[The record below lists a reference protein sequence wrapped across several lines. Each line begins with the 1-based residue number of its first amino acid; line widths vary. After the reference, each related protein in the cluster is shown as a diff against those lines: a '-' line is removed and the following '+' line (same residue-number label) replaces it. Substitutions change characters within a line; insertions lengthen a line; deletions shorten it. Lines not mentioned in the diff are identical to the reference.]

1 MTDKTKN
8 KNAHIDLNRRI
19 SELDPGEL
27 SHLRACRFCQMRIA
41 ARAELEPLHAPARMK
56 SEIMEKLNRP
66 GVKLA
71 AQSCRLSRRLEFFY
85 YSLRVG
91 AAVLCSLTLLS
102 VVSPALPGSLAPS
115 AASSYAESQGFPGE
129 YDFGSGNGQAQ
140 DGYLSGRHRA
150 GLGNYL
156 WGAASHFT
164 ERLNRFLNLE
174 VLRYDDKEK

>member
-1 MTDKTKN
+1 MADKIKN
-8 KNAHIDLNRRI
+8 KNAHIDLNKRI

-27 SHLRACRFCQMRIA
+27 SHLRTCRLCQTRIA
-41 ARAELEPLHAPARMK
+41 AQAELEPLHAPARMK
-56 SEIMEKLNRP
+56 SEIIEKLNRP

-102 VVSPALPGSLAPS
+102 VVSPALPDSLPPAAPS
-115 AASSYAESQGFPGE
+115 PCAEGQSFFEESGLGA
-129 YDFGSGNGQAQ
+129 GNGQTP
-140 DGYLSGRHRA
+140 DGYRNRRYRA
-150 GLGNYL
+150 GLGDYL

-164 ERLNRFLNLE
+164 EQLNRFLNLE